1 MKKVI
6 YIGTG
11 VVSASVNVINAGCC
25 NKDEDKNKGTKSLS
39 IEDIKI
45 SLEGGNFSK
54 DAGKWNDVVLRLL
67 DPNWCKFDEAVASK
81 DIVFFHGII
90 GSSVSVYA
98 YVCTEEFYKKLD
110 PQLSADSKI
119 KKLGNTSYYISI
131 AVRGGKKGGT
141 PGSGSIP
148 VAVIGNNPGNVKIEI
163 VDEKN
168 LKFKIVVVE

>member
-39 IEDIKI
+39 IGDIKI

-81 DIVFFHGII
+81 DIVFFHGIL

-110 PQLSADSKI
+110 PQLSEDSKI

-131 AVRGGKKGGT
+131 AVQGGT
-141 PGSGSIP
+141 PGRIP
-148 VAVIGNNPGNVKIEI
+148 VAVIGNNPGDVKIET